1 MERRSCEIIFEELS
15 RGAKRAASKELS
27 KNNLTNLKKYVI
39 INLEKM
45 KKKFLKRVDKV
56 KSMCYN
62 KEKKKVRKE
71 K

>member
-1 MERRSCEIIFEELS
+1 
-15 RGAKRAASKELS
+15 
-27 KNNLTNLKKYVI
+27 
-39 INLEKM
+39 M

-62 KEKKKVRKE
+62 KEKKKKVRKE